1 MFREAINFPA
11 YAHLNEFWIPYIV
24 VGIFAVFLLL
34 WYPLGI
40 RKPKHLFQQQRVK
53 EVPYSRGLYK
63 PRFFF
68 FLSNTQP
75 VKGIAKYVPEASI
88 LADSRQY
95 IQNVGDAKEQTSAS
109 IEVGKKGTKESSTPR
124 SIIDDAFVGIGVSL
138 MGDD

>member
-53 EVPYSRGLYK
+53 EVPYSR
-63 PRFFF
+63 
-68 FLSNTQP
+68 